1 MFVED
6 RRWLL
11 SASRAERPRPKR
23 RGDQDRAGPL
33 AGIEGWMR
41 LGKLI
46 AKWRFLHEINLR
58 DMAAEIG
65 IGTSTLQRLEGRA
78 MPDAATLIIL
88 MNWLF
93 ATEAATNA
101 KGIIQL
107 TPLEEGRN
115 ERSDC

>member
-1 MFVED
+1 
-6 RRWLL
+6 
-11 SASRAERPRPKR
+11 
-23 RGDQDRAGPL
+23 
-33 AGIEGWMR
+33 MR

-65 IGTSTLQRLEGRA
+65 IGTSTLQRLEVGK

-101 KGIIQL
+101 KDAVSTNAGDQRGDA
-107 TPLEEGRN
+107 PLHKQE
-115 ERSDC
+115 